1 MYLFRRI
8 SEEKNLTK
16 GTRGRVDIYQ
26 SVHADLNYLI
36 GCAKSNV
43 HSLDDNL
50 PNWHVHVKEP
60 NQKYHPGCVF
70 CSEGLTTFY
79 SGFGTIE
86 DDKYECKTKVFI
98 YNVDYIPN
106 NMVKE
111 FEKLDVSF
119 LPYYEHGKSPDEL
132 YAETN

>member
-8 SEEKNLTK
+8 SFERNITK
-16 GTRGRVDIYQ
+16 GTKGRVDLYQ
-26 SVHADLNYLI
+26 SLDPNLNYLI
-36 GCAKSNV
+36 SCAKSNV
-43 HSLDDNL
+43 KSLDDEL

-70 CSEGLTTFY
+70 YSEGLTTFY
-79 SGFGTIE
+79 SGFGTKE
-86 DDKYECKTKVFI
+86 DDKYECKTKVFVF
-98 YNVDYIPN
+98 NADYIPN

-111 FEKLDVSF
+111 IDEHNISF
-119 LPYYEHGKSPDEL
+119 MKDPNQV

>member
-16 GTRGRVDIYQ
+16 GGRGRVSVYQ
-26 SVHADLNYLI
+26 SLNNDLNYLI
-36 GCAKSNV
+36 GCAKHNV
-43 HSLDDNL
+43 QSLDDEL

-60 NQKYHPGCVF
+60 DQKYHPGCVF
-70 CSEGLTTFY
+70 CTEGLTTFY
-79 SGFGTIE
+79 AGFGTKE

-98 YNVDYIPN
+98 FNTDYIPN
-106 NMVKE
+106 NMIKE
-111 FEKLDVSF
+111 IDEQDISF
-119 LPYYEHGKSPDEL
+119 IPYHEHGKSPYQI

>member
-16 GTRGRVDIYQ
+16 GGCGRVSVYQ
-26 SVHADLNYLI
+26 SLNNDLNYLI
-36 GCAKSNV
+36 GCAKHNV
-43 HSLDDNL
+43 QSLDDEL
-50 PNWHVHVKEP
+50 PNWHVHVKDP

-79 SGFGTIE
+79 AGFGTKE

-98 YNVDYIPN
+98 FNTDYIPN
-106 NMVKE
+106 NMIKE
-111 FEKLDVSF
+111 IDEQDISF
-119 LPYYEHGKSPDEL
+119 MAYYEHGKSPDQV

>member
-8 SEEKNLTK
+8 CEEKNLTK
-16 GTRGRVDIYQ
+16 GGRGRVALYQ
-26 SVHADLNYLI
+26 SIHADLNYLI

-43 HSLDDNL
+43 HSLDDEL
-50 PNWHVHVKEP
+50 PNWHVHVKDP
-60 NQKYHPGCVF
+60 DQKYHLGCVF

-79 SGFGTIE
+79 AGFGTKD

-98 YNVDYIPN
+98 FNTDYISAD
-106 NMVKE
+106 MVKE
-111 FEKLDVSF
+111 IDEQDISF
-119 LPYYEHGKSPDEL
+119 MPYYEHGKTPDQV

>member
-16 GTRGRVDIYQ
+16 GGRGRVSVYQ
-26 SVHADLNYLI
+26 SLNNDLNYLI
-36 GCAKSNV
+36 GCAKHNV
-43 HSLDDNL
+43 QSLDDEL

-60 NQKYHPGCVF
+60 DQKYHPGCVF
-70 CSEGLTTFY
+70 CTEGLTTFY
-79 SGFGTIE
+79 AGFGTRE

-98 YNVDYIPN
+98 FNTDYIPN
-106 NMVKE
+106 NMIKE
-111 FEKLDVSF
+111 IDEQDISF
-119 LPYYEHGKSPDEL
+119 ILYYEHGKSPDQI

>member
-106 NMVKE
+106 NLKNWM
-111 FEKLDVSF
+111 FHFF
-119 LPYYEHGKSPDEL
+119 LIMWMENRQMNSMLKPIKVD
-132 YAETN
+132 

>member
-16 GTRGRVDIYQ
+16 GGRGRVDIYQ
-26 SVHADLNYLI
+26 SLHADLNYL
-36 GCAKSNV
+36 
-43 HSLDDNL
+43 DDSL

-60 NQKYHPGCVF
+60 DQKYHPGCVF

-79 SGFGTIE
+79 AGFGTKE

-98 YNVDYIPN
+98 FNADYIPN
-106 NMVKE
+106 NMVKKIDE
-111 FEKLDVSF
+111 HDISF
-119 LPYYEHGKSPDEL
+119 MPYYEQGKSPDQV

>member
-8 SEEKNLTK
+8 CEEKNLTK
-16 GTRGRVDIYQ
+16 GGRGRVALYQ
-26 SVHADLNYLI
+26 SIHADLNYLI

-43 HSLDDNL
+43 HSLDDEL
-50 PNWHVHVKEP
+50 PNWHVHVKDP
-60 NQKYHPGCVF
+60 DQKYHPGCVF

-79 SGFGTIE
+79 AGFGTKD

-98 YNVDYIPN
+98 FNTDYISAD
-106 NMVKE
+106 MVKE
-111 FEKLDVSF
+111 IDEQDISF
-119 LPYYEHGKSPDEL
+119 MPYYEHGKTSDEV